1 MTAKTKINIL
11 KVTAVIMIINTI
23 VSIATGLFIETV
35 VSIGIALFN
44 YYLIRDISKNPDEY

>member
-23 VSIATGLFIETV
+23 ASMATGLFIETV

-44 YYLIRDISKNPDEY
+44 YYIIRDISKNPDEY